1 MERGRHMYT
10 DCVIGKEYFYEVI
23 EKIAGLIEDK
33 RDYLTELDAAI
44 GDADHGF
51 NMSIGFREV
60 LKKMP
65 EWKDK
70 DIKGFF
76 RSVGMTLL
84 GKVGGAS
91 GPLYGSFFMK
101 FGEPGSGKNEV
112 TFQELFEMFKQAVQ
126 AVEQRGK
133 AAVGEKTMVDA
144 LRPALNAF
152 EQAVE
157 QNLQPKQVM
166 EAFVDAARQGANSTI
181 EMIAKKGRAMRLGER
196 SKGHLDPGATS
207 ATMILEVFLECFPY

>member
-1 MERGRHMYT
+1 MYT

>member
-1 MERGRHMYT
+1 MYT
-10 DCVIGKEYFYEVI
+10 DCVIGKEYFYKVI
-23 EKIAGLIEDK
+23 EKIAGLIEEK

>member
-1 MERGRHMYT
+1 
-10 DCVIGKEYFYEVI
+10 
-23 EKIAGLIEDK
+23 
-33 RDYLTELDAAI
+33 
-44 GDADHGF
+44 
-51 NMSIGFREV
+51 
-60 LKKMP
+60 
-65 EWKDK
+65 
-70 DIKGFF
+70 
-76 RSVGMTLL
+76 
-84 GKVGGAS
+84 
-91 GPLYGSFFMK
+91 MK

-112 TFQELFEMFKQAVQ
+112 TSQELFEIFKQAVQ

>member
-1 MERGRHMYT
+1 MYT
-10 DCVIGKEYFYEVI
+10 DCILGKDYFYNVI
-23 EKIAGLIEDK
+23 EKIAALIEEK

-51 NMSIGFREV
+51 NLSIGFREV
-60 LKKMP
+60 SKKMP

-70 DIKGFF
+70 DLKGFF

-101 FGEPGSGKNEV
+101 FGEPGSGKTEV
-112 TFQELFEMFKQAVQ
+112 TFQDLFEMFKQGVQ

-133 AAVGEKTMVDA
+133 ATVGEKTMVDA
-144 LRPALNAF
+144 LKPALITF
-152 EQAVE
+152 EKAME
-157 QNLQPKQVM
+157 QNL
-166 EAFVDAARQGANSTI
+166 EAKKVLEVFIDAARQGAKSTI
-181 EMIAKKGRAMRLGER
+181 DMIAKKGRAMRLGER
-196 SKGHLDPGATS
+196 SKGHLDPGAAS
-207 ATMILEVFLECFPY
+207 STMILEVFLECFPC

>member
-23 EKIAGLIEDK
+23 EKIAGLIEEK

>member
-1 MERGRHMYT
+1 MYT
-10 DCVIGKEYFYEVI
+10 DCILGKDYFYQVI
-23 EKIAGLIEDK
+23 EKIAGLIEEK

-51 NMSIGFREV
+51 NLSIGFREV

-84 GKVGGAS
+84 GKVGGAA

-101 FGEPGSGKNEV
+101 FGEPGSGKDEV
-112 TFQELFEMFKQAVQ
+112 TFQELFEMFKQGVE

-133 AAVGEKTMVDA
+133 AILGEKTMVDA

-152 EQAVE
+152 EKAMKE
-157 QNLQPKQVM
+157 NLEAKQVM
-166 EAFVDAARQGANSTI
+166 EAFVDAARQGAEATI
-181 EMIAKKGRAMRLGER
+181 DMIAKKGRAMRLGER
-196 SKGHLDPGATS
+196 SRGHLDPGAAS
-207 ATMILEVFLECFPY
+207 STMILEVFLDCFPF

>member
-1 MERGRHMYT
+1 MYT
-10 DCVIGKEYFYEVI
+10 DCVIGKNYFYEVI
-23 EKIAGLIEDK
+23 EKIANLIEEK
-33 RDYLTELDAAI
+33 REYLTELDAAI

-101 FGEPGSGKNEV
+101 FGEPAAGKNEV
-112 TFQELFEMFKQAVQ
+112 TFQELFEMFTQAVQ

-133 AAVGEKTMVDA
+133 ATVGEKTMVDA

-152 EQAVE
+152 QQAMEQKLEA
-157 QNLQPKQVM
+157 KQVM
-166 EAFVDAARQGANSTI
+166 EAFVDAARQGAKSTI
-181 EMIAKKGRAMRLGER
+181 DMIATKGRAMRLGER
-196 SKGHLDPGATS
+196 SRGHLDPGATS

>member
-1 MERGRHMYT
+1 MYK
-10 DCVIGKEYFYEVI
+10 DCVLGKDYFYEVI
-23 EKIAGLIEDK
+23 EKIAGLIEEK

-51 NMSIGFREV
+51 NLSIGFREV

-70 DIKGFF
+70 DLKGFF

-112 TFQELFEMFKQAVQ
+112 TFQELYDMFKLAVE

-133 AAVGEKTMVDA
+133 ATVGEKTMVDA

-152 EQAVE
+152 KEAMD
-157 QNLQPKQVM
+157 QNLEAKQVM
-166 EAFVDAARQGANSTI
+166 EAFVNAAKEGAKSTI
-181 EMIAKKGRAMRLGER
+181 DMIATKGRAMRLGER
-196 SKGHLDPGATS
+196 SRGHLDPGATS
-207 ATMILEVFLECFPY
+207 ATMMLEVFQQCFPG

>member
-1 MERGRHMYT
+1 MYT

-23 EKIAGLIEDK
+23 EKIAGLIEEK